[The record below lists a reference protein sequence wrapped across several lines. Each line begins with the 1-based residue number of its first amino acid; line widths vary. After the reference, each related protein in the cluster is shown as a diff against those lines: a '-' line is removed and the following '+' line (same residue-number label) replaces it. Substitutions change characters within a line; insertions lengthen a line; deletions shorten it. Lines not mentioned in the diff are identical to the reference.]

1 MDSDYSIRQAVIDDA
16 KVIARHRAAM
26 FRDMG
31 DLSGDDVLR
40 LENAAFVHLRQMMAE
55 RRYLGWLVER
65 DGEVVA
71 GAGHGE
77 VVAGAGIIISQLLP
91 RPGAI
96 EGGAQALIAN
106 VYCEPEHRRRGLAR
120 ALMMAML
127 DWCKRARMAKVV
139 LHASPDGRPLY
150 ESMGFVQ
157 TNEMRWPGPKER

>member
-65 DGEVVA
+65 EGEVVA
-71 GAGHGE
+71 GAGM
-77 VVAGAGIIISQLLP
+77 IISQLLP

-157 TNEMRWPGPKER
+157 TNEMRWQGPKER

>member
-1 MDSDYSIRQAVIDDA
+1 MDSDYRIRQAVIDDA
-16 KVIARHRAAM
+16 PIIARQRSAM

-31 DLSGDDVLR
+31 DLSGDDVAQI
-40 LENAAFVHLRQMMAE
+40 ENAAFVYLRQMMAE

-65 DGEVVA
+65 QGEVVA
-71 GAGHGE
+71 GAGM
-77 VVAGAGIIISQLLP
+77 IISQLLP

-120 ALMMAML
+120 ALMTAML
-127 DWCKRARMAKVV
+127 EWCKRERMAKVV

-150 ESMGFVQ
+150 ESLGFVQ
-157 TNEMRWPGPKER
+157 TNEMRWQGREESLF